1 MNAGNL
7 QAQRSGP
14 LWGLFLLR
22 AWVVCLAFGLL
33 AGCGA
38 MSAVTSMVSSVME
51 PKPAAPDWKS
61 LVITATVD
69 ANQNS
74 PIAVDVVFVK
84 DKAMVAALLATSS
97 SKWFA
102 TRADLLR
109 SFGESLEVSS
119 FELMPSQS
127 IRLDA
132 KALSGNLALA
142 TLVFADYPTPGEHR
156 ERLQMAT
163 PGYVVQLGA
172 KGFQAAEVK
181 TP

>member
-1 MNAGNL
+1 MNAWNL
-7 QAQRSGP
+7 KAQGCWPSVG
-14 LWGLFLLR
+14 WCLLR
-22 AWVVCLAFGLL
+22 TWVVCLSMGLL

-61 LVITATVD
+61 LVITANND

-74 PIAVDVVFVK
+74 PIAVDVVYIK
-84 DKAMVAALLATSS
+84 DKAMVTALLATSS

-102 TRADLLR
+102 TRSDLLR
-109 SFGESLEVSS
+109 SFGDSVEISS

-132 KALSGNLALA
+132 KALAGNFALA
-142 TLVFADYPTPGEHR
+142 ALVFADYPTPGEHR
-156 ERLQMAT
+156 ERLQMAS
-163 PGYVVQLGA
+163 PGYVLQLGA
-172 KGFQAAEVK
+172 KGFQASEVK
-181 TP
+181 KP